1 MVARIS
7 TGKSITRMIYYN
19 EHKVSQEKAQLIDA
33 VHYGKE
39 TETLSL
45 RQKQHRFEMLQDK
58 NQNVKTNAVHIS
70 LNFDNSDKLTKD
82 LLKQITSAYM
92 EKIGFSNQ
100 PYLVYQHH
108 DAGHP
113 HVHIV
118 TSNIKEDGKR
128 IDLHNIGKNQSQQ
141 ARKAIE
147 IEFGLTQA
155 EGRKQELKFEEKQ
168 QFAQRVIY
176 GKSETKRA
184 ITNVL
189 AHVIDQ
195 YKYTSLPELNAVLR
209 QYNILADRG
218 SENSRTYQKNGLVYR
233 ILDERGK
240 KIGIPIKASSIYF
253 KPTLKYLE
261 AKFINNELQRV
272 QHKQSLKIAIDY
284 NLFRT
289 QHSLK
294 SFVNAL
300 EKQGVHTAIRHN
312 DNGIVYGIT
321 YVDHRTK
328 CVFNG
333 SDLGKEYSAKGIV
346 ERCRLEGENNQKLQQ
361 LITHQL
367 KPSITSSN
375 GTTNDKK
382 LHLEQTNKQSQ
393 NSSVQESL
401 EELLKPELS
410 HDNVPHQLLEKKRKK
425 KRLRLHL

>member
-240 KIGIPIKASSIYF
+240 DRYTYKS
-253 KPTLKYLE
+253 
-261 AKFINNELQRV
+261 Q
-272 QHKQSLKIAIDY
+272 QH
-284 NLFRT
+284 LF
-289 QHSLK
+289 Q
-294 SFVNAL
+294 
-300 EKQGVHTAIRHN
+300 
-312 DNGIVYGIT
+312 T
-321 YVDHRTK
+321 YVK
-328 CVFNG
+328 IPG
-333 SDLGKEYSAKGIV
+333 S
-346 ERCRLEGENNQKLQQ
+346 
-361 LITHQL
+361 
-367 KPSITSSN
+367 
-375 GTTNDKK
+375 
-382 LHLEQTNKQSQ
+382 
-393 NSSVQESL
+393 
-401 EELLKPELS
+401 
-410 HDNVPHQLLEKKRKK
+410 
-425 KRLRLHL
+425 